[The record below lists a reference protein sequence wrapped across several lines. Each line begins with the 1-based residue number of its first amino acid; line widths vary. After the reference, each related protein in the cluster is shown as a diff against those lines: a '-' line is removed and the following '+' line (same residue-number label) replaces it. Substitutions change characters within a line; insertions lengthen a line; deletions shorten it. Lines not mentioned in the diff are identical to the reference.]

1 MPIIDQKRRRS
12 RTVRSA
18 VGLTL
23 IAAITWRL
31 LIATMPAQSLAGTLT
46 LTFYDASGAAMTG
59 QAARDLASNKTDNRR
74 NGYASKIVAAIV
86 NPTTLEDL
94 NTSNTPITP
103 TVNRADLAFALS
115 TPVAP
120 NGQVVHHSIQDRAAE
135 AVLRASLRVTTKNAY

>member
-23 IAAITWRL
+23 IAAITWGL
-31 LIATMPAQSLAGTLT
+31 LIATIPAQSFAGTLT

-74 NGYASKIVAAIV
+74 NGYANKIAAAIV

-103 TVNRADLAFALS
+103 TVHRADLALALP
-115 TPVAP
+115 TPVART
-120 NGQVVHHSIQDRAAE
+120 GQVLHESIQDRAAE
-135 AVLRASLRVTTKNAY
+135 AILRASLRLTTKNAY

>member
-23 IAAITWRL
+23 IAAITWGL

-94 NTSNTPITP
+94 NTSNTPIPP
-103 TVNRADLAFALS
+103 TVNRADLAFALP

-120 NGQVVHHSIQDRAAE
+120 NGQVVHESIQIE
-135 AVLRASLRVTTKNAY
+135 QPKLFCEPASG